1 VKNKKNKKNN
11 TVKHQY
17 VSTLKMPA
25 KTKPNVL
32 VAAGGKEDTMRGACL
47 TVTTGDFFF
56 STGGAGL
63 AAMSAHPLGA
73 VFFFSFGEDF
83 VCVDNV
89 TTRGRYKGRSRMR
102 QTIY

>member
-1 VKNKKNKKNN
+1 
-11 TVKHQY
+11 
-17 VSTLKMPA
+17 MPA

-56 STGGAGL
+56 SAGGAGL

-73 VFFFSFGEDF
+73 VFFFSFGADEFFLLAFFDLLSSSTLGTLGGDTPNKLDA
-83 VCVDNV
+83 CLEAAAC
-89 TTRGRYKGRSRMR
+89 
-102 QTIY
+102 